1 MAKSV
6 KKKKKR
12 SPVRWVIIIGM
23 VILVAFLY
31 VNLSGR
37 EKSAEVLVEQVQ
49 RRNVVSSVNES
60 GVIEPVVEVAIAADV
75 SGEVVE
81 MNGKEGE
88 FVKQGDLLV
97 TIQPDNYQSALEQA
111 KAALDQTVANKLQA
125 AAAIEQAKVR
135 YLQDSAS
142 FKRTDALYKSEVVSK
157 VEWETALLAMQVS
170 KSQLSASKASFEAA
184 RYQVKSSEASLKQAR
199 SNLRRT
205 NIYATMDG
213 TLTRQNVRKGERVVG
228 TLQMAGTEV
237 LRIAD
242 LSEMQVT
249 VKINE
254 NDIRFIQ
261 IGDSAHVEV
270 DAFEDEIFT
279 GSVTEIGYS
288 PAGDGNLLSNTS
300 SDQITNYEVKILILR
315 KSYVNR
321 KDIMAGVTEFQSP
334 FRPGMS
340 AQVEI
345 YTDSKNNV
353 VAVPI
358 QAVTVRRLDNDST
371 DSGMGANISSDGEDV
386 REDDPEEV
394 VFLYKDGQVV
404 LRPVKTGINDDEYI
418 VVKEGI
424 TEGELIVVGPY
435 RMLSKELEDGM
446 KVVRRKAAKNRKAE

>member
-1 MAKSV
+1 MAKSD

-23 VILVAFLY
+23 LVLVGFLY
-31 VNLSGR
+31 ITLSGR
-37 EKSAEVLVEQVQ
+37 EKSAEVNVEAIE
-49 RRNVVSSVNES
+49 RRDIVSSVTES
-60 GVIEPVVEVAIAADV
+60 GVIEPVIEVAIAADV

-81 MNGKEGE
+81 MNGKEGGL
-88 FVKQGDLLV
+88 VKKGDLLV

-111 KAALDQTVANKLQA
+111 RAALDGSIANKLQA
-125 AAAIEQAKVR
+125 EANVEQAKVR
-135 YLQDSAS
+135 YLQDSAN
-142 FKRTDALYKSEVVSK
+142 FKRTDALYRSEVVPK
-157 VEWETALLAMQVS
+157 VEWETAQLAMQVS
-170 KSQLSASKASFEAA
+170 KSQLSASKASREAA
-184 RYQVKSSEASLKQAR
+184 RYQVKSSQASLSQAQT
-199 SNLRRT
+199 NLRRT

-249 VKINE
+249 VNINE

-270 DAFEDEIFT
+270 DAFEDEVFN
-279 GSVTEIGYS
+279 GMVTEIGYS
-288 PAGDGNLLSNTS
+288 PSGADDILSNAS

-315 KSYVNR
+315 ESYVNR
-321 KDIMAGVTEFQSP
+321 KAIMNGVAEYQSP

-345 YTDSKNNV
+345 FTDREENV

-358 QAVTVRRLDNDST
+358 QAVTVRRLEDAGDGNS
-371 DSGMGANISSDGEDV
+371 NLPEGEDV
-386 REDDPEEV
+386 REDDPVEV
-394 VFLYKDGQVV
+394 VFLFEDGQVAM
-404 LRPVKTGINDDEYI
+404 RPVTTGINDDEYI
-418 VVKEGI
+418 VVEKGLEA
-424 TEGELIVVGPY
+424 GEQIVVGPY
-435 RMLSKELEDGM
+435 RMLSKELEDKM
-446 KVVRRKAAKNRKAE
+446 KVVRRKPAAATEEK

>member
-1 MAKSV
+1 MAKSG

-12 SPVRWVIIIGM
+12 SPVRWVIIIGS
-23 VILVAFLY
+23 LVLIGFLY
-31 VNLSGR
+31 VTLSGR
-37 EKSAEVLVEQVQ
+37 EKNAEVIVESIE
-49 RRNVVSSVNES
+49 RRDVVSSVSES
-60 GVIEPVVEVAIAADV
+60 GVIEPVIEVAIAADV

-81 MNGKEGE
+81 MNGKEGG
-88 FVKQGDLLV
+88 FVKKGDLLV

-111 KAALDQTVANKLQA
+111 RAALDGSIANKLQA
-125 AAAIEQAKVR
+125 EANREQAKVR
-135 YLQDSAS
+135 YLQDSAN
-142 FKRTDALYKSEVVSK
+142 FKRTDDLFRSEVVSK
-157 VEWETALLAMQVS
+157 VEWESAQLAMQVS
-170 KSQLSASKASFEAA
+170 KSQLSASKASLEAA
-184 RYQVKSSEASLKQAR
+184 RYQVKSSQASLSQAQ

-213 TLTRQNVRKGERVVG
+213 TLTRQNVKKGERVVG

-249 VKINE
+249 VDINE

-270 DAFEDEIFT
+270 DAFEDEVFT
-279 GSVTEIGYS
+279 GKVTEIGYS
-288 PAGDGNLLSNTS
+288 PSGADDILSNTS

-315 KSYVNR
+315 ESYTNR
-321 KDIMAGVTEFQSP
+321 KDIMNGIAEFQSP

-345 YTDSKNNV
+345 YTDRKENI

-358 QAVTVRRLDNDST
+358 QAVTVRKLDDT
-371 DSGMGANISSDGEDV
+371 KTEGKPQTEGEDV
-386 REDDPEEV
+386 REDDPVEV
-394 VFLYKDGQVV
+394 VFLYKDGQVAM
-404 LRPVKTGINDDEYI
+404 RPVSTGINDDEYI

-424 TEGELIVVGPY
+424 TDGELIVVGPY
-435 RMLSKELEDGM
+435 RMLSKELKDEM
-446 KVVRRKAAKNRKAE
+446 KVVRRKPAATEEKD